1 MQQLENS
8 PATASSRQI
17 TDKSIIPFL
26 KENRDKNRLAKIKSI
41 FDDSTE
47 LRKELINFVKS
58 IIDKIDKDKLIRNIN
73 TLKENILN
81 SEFFKTYSYIC
92 HVLQTF
98 SKSHELQNFI
108 IQLQKL
114 PDTPI
119 FQFAN
124 KINNLYERLQLP
136 WEKQEAYNLKLF
148 NALQA
153 HDPAKT
159 KDVIKDV
166 IDEIQKDHGL
176 ILSQNIINRHYIKK
190 QIFEQFKE
198 KEKNY
203 KTDEEFIN
211 FLVTQRIIK
220 NTANAIRKNKL
231 YANITDIE
239 ATSQAFYFYKQTLST
254 PKKED
259 ITQNQYLNEYNKK
272 HQNYCWWISNPIN
285 DFIFYCNGKNAIS
298 SFNNDSKLYEIE
310 INHMKHSLF
319 ITNEKYFQIEPIYA
333 QMWIL
338 ILQDINCLIQN
349 YFDEI
354 KNAIEK
360 GNRIDRKYR
369 KIIFNTNMFVALKMP
384 VDSKREFSKYKY
396 DLINSL
402 KIIKN
407 FVSFIKSISI
417 TGDYKIWKQWQPV
430 ENLKFFE
437 SIEINANGDIE
448 IIITEEY
455 LKINYYTFQSQISIP
470 VTSFQ
475 NANLSILSWIFNIYV
490 ICFIHNRIN
499 HNSKYDRKFTMSK
512 IINYLGFDLENL
524 QYNRNLDK
532 MPAQCYKILN
542 GLSELGIN
550 FNFSSKSLSALENYK
565 FSSKKIKDTLKEFE
579 DKICHYSFTDE
590 IEEHLKKHAPKT
602 PEQHKKEFIE
612 AKKKK

>member
-1 MQQLENS
+1 MQQLKNP
-8 PATASSRQI
+8 PATASPRQI

-26 KENRDKNRLAKIKSI
+26 KENRDKNRLAKIKTI
-41 FDDSTE
+41 FDNSTE
-47 LRKELINFVKS
+47 LKNEFSHFVQS
-58 IIDKIDKDKLIRNIN
+58 IIDKEEVIRNIN
-73 TLKENILN
+73 ALKENIYN
-81 SEFFKTYSYIC
+81 SDLFKNLSYIC
-92 HVLQTF
+92 HVLQSF
-98 SKSHELQNFI
+98 SKSHEFNNFI

-114 PDTPI
+114 PDTPL
-119 FQFAN
+119 FLFAN
-124 KINNLYERLQLP
+124 KINNLYNRLQLP
-136 WEKQEAYNLKLF
+136 WEKQEEYNLKFF
-148 NALQA
+148 NALNA
-153 HDPAKT
+153 HDPVKT
-159 KDVIKDV
+159 KDVINEIYKDN
-166 IDEIQKDHGL
+166 GL

-190 QIFEQFKE
+190 QIFQQFKE

-220 NTANAIRKNKL
+220 NTANKIRENKL
-231 YANITDIE
+231 YINITDIE
-239 ATSQAFYFYKQTLST
+239 ATSQAYFFYKQTLST
-254 PKKED
+254 SKKED
-259 ITQNQYLNEYNKK
+259 ITQKQYLEEYSRK
-272 HQNYCWWISNPIN
+272 HQNYCWWISNNIN

-310 INHMKHSLF
+310 INYIKHSLF
-319 ITNEKYFQIEPIYA
+319 ITSEKYFQIEPIYA
-333 QMWIL
+333 QIWIL

-349 YFDEI
+349 YFTEI

-369 KIIFNTNMFVALKMP
+369 KIIFNTNMFIALKMP
-384 VDSKREFSKYKY
+384 IDSKREFSKYKY
-396 DLINSL
+396 DLVNKL
-402 KIIKN
+402 KSIKN

-417 TGDYKIWKQWQPV
+417 TGDYKIWNQWQAV
-430 ENLKFFE
+430 ENFKFFE

-448 IIITEEY
+448 MIITEEY
-455 LKINYYTFQSQISIP
+455 LKINYYNFQSQISIP

-499 HNSKYDRKFTMSK
+499 HNSKYDRKFIMST
-512 IINYLGFDLENL
+512 IINYLGYDLEKL
-524 QYNRNLDK
+524 QADNKLYLIPKKAYN
-532 MPAQCYKILN
+532 YLN
-542 GLSELGIN
+542 ELSELGIN
-550 FNFSSKSLSALENYK
+550 FNFSSKSLSTLENYK

>member
-1 MQQLENS
+1 MIETQQT
-8 PATASSRQI
+8 ATPRQI

-26 KENRDKNRLAKIKSI
+26 KENRDKNRLAKVKSI
-41 FDDSTE
+41 FDNSTE
-47 LRKELINFVKS
+47 LKNEFLNFVQS
-58 IIDKIDKDKLIRNIN
+58 IIDKEEAIRNIN
-73 TLKENILN
+73 ALKENILN

-92 HVLQTF
+92 HVLQSF

-114 PDTPI
+114 PDTPL
-119 FQFAN
+119 FQIAD
-124 KINNLYERLQLP
+124 KINNLYNRLQLP
-136 WEKQEAYNLKLF
+136 WEKQEEYNLKFF
-148 NALQA
+148 NALNT

-159 KDVIKDV
+159 KDVINEIYKDN
-166 IDEIQKDHGL
+166 GL

-190 QIFEQFKE
+190 QIFQQFKE

-220 NTANAIRKNKL
+220 NTANKIRENKL
-231 YANITDIE
+231 YINITDIE
-239 ATSQAFYFYKQTLST
+239 ATSQAYFFYKQTLST
-254 PKKED
+254 PQKKD
-259 ITQNQYLNEYNKK
+259 ITQKQYLEEYSRK
-272 HQNYCWWISNPIN
+272 HQNYCWWISNNIN

-298 SFNNDSKLYEIE
+298 SFNNNSKLYEIE
-310 INHMKHSLF
+310 INYMKHSLF
-319 ITNEKYFQIEPIYA
+319 ITSEKYFQIEPIYA
-333 QMWIL
+333 QIWIL

-349 YFDEI
+349 YFTEI

-369 KIIFNTNMFVALKMP
+369 KIIFNTNMFIALKMP
-384 VDSKREFSKYKY
+384 IDSKREFSKYKY
-396 DLINSL
+396 DLVNKL
-402 KIIKN
+402 KSIKN
-407 FVSFIKSISI
+407 FVSFIKYISI
-417 TGDYKIWKQWQPV
+417 TGDYKIWNQWQAV
-430 ENLKFFE
+430 ENFKFFE

-448 IIITEEY
+448 MIITEEY
-455 LKINYYTFQSQISIP
+455 LKINYYNFQSQISIP

-499 HNSKYDRKFTMSK
+499 HNSKYDRKFIMST
-512 IINYLGFDLENL
+512 IINYLGYDLEKL
-524 QYNRNLDK
+524 QADNKLYLIPKKAYN
-532 MPAQCYKILN
+532 YLN
-542 GLSELGIN
+542 ELSELGIN
-550 FNFSSKSLSALENYK
+550 FNFSSKSLSTLENYK

>member
-1 MQQLENS
+1 MIETQQ
-8 PATASSRQI
+8 TASTRQI

-26 KENRDKNRLAKIKSI
+26 KENRDKNRLTKVKSI
-41 FDDSTE
+41 FDNSTE
-47 LRKELINFVKS
+47 LKNEFLNFVQS
-58 IIDKIDKDKLIRNIN
+58 IIDKEEAIRNIN
-73 TLKENILN
+73 ALKENIYN
-81 SEFFKTYSYIC
+81 SDLFKNFSYIC
-92 HVLQTF
+92 HVLQSF
-98 SKSHELQNFI
+98 SKSHELNNFI

-114 PDTPI
+114 PDTPL

-136 WEKQEAYNLKLF
+136 WDLQEAYNLKFF
-148 NALQA
+148 NAINA
-153 HDPAKT
+153 HDSKQ
-159 KDVIKDV
+159 IKDV
-166 IDEIQKDHGL
+166 IDEIYKDNGL
-176 ILSQNIINRHYIKK
+176 ILSKNIINRHYIKK
-190 QIFEQFKE
+190 QIFQQFKE

-220 NTANAIRKNKL
+220 NTANKIRENKL
-231 YANITDIE
+231 YINITDIE
-239 ATSQAFYFYKQTLST
+239 ATSQAYFFYKQTLST
-254 PKKED
+254 SKKED
-259 ITQNQYLNEYNKK
+259 ITQKQYLEEYSRK
-272 HQNYCWWISNPIN
+272 HQNYCWWISNNIN

-310 INHMKHSLF
+310 INYIKHSLF
-319 ITNEKYFQIEPIYA
+319 ITSEKYFQIEPIYA
-333 QMWIL
+333 QIWIL

-349 YFDEI
+349 YFTEI

-369 KIIFNTNMFVALKMP
+369 KIIFNTNMFIALKMP

-396 DLINSL
+396 DLVTSL

-417 TGDYKIWKQWQPV
+417 TGDYKIWNQWQAV
-430 ENLKFFE
+430 ENFKFFE

-448 IIITEEY
+448 MIITEEY
-455 LKINYYTFQSQISIP
+455 LKINYYNFQSQISIP

-499 HNSKYDRKFTMSK
+499 HNSKYDRKFIMST
-512 IINYLGFDLENL
+512 IINYLGYDLEKL
-524 QYNRNLDK
+524 QADNKLYLIPKKAYN
-532 MPAQCYKILN
+532 YLN
-542 GLSELGIN
+542 ELSELGIN
-550 FNFSSKSLSALENYK
+550 FNFSSKSLSTLENYK

>member
-1 MQQLENS
+1 MIETQQT
-8 PATASSRQI
+8 ATPRQI

-26 KENRDKNRLAKIKSI
+26 KENRDKNRLAKVKSI
-41 FDDSTE
+41 FDNSTE
-47 LRKELINFVKS
+47 LKNEFLNFVQS
-58 IIDKIDKDKLIRNIN
+58 IIDKEEAIRNIN
-73 TLKENILN
+73 ALKENIYN
-81 SEFFKTYSYIC
+81 SDLFKNLSYIC
-92 HVLQTF
+92 HVLQNF
-98 SKSHELQNFI
+98 SKSHELNNFI

-114 PDTPI
+114 PDTPL

-124 KINNLYERLQLP
+124 KINKLYERLQLP
-136 WEKQEAYNLKLF
+136 WEKQEEYNLKFF
-148 NALQA
+148 NALNT

-159 KDVIKDV
+159 KDVINEIYKDN
-166 IDEIQKDHGL
+166 GL

-190 QIFEQFKE
+190 QIFQQFKE

-211 FLVTQRIIK
+211 FLITQRVIK
-220 NTANAIRKNKL
+220 KTANKIRENKL
-231 YANITDIE
+231 YINITDIE
-239 ATSQAFYFYKQTLST
+239 ATSQAYLFYKQTLST
-254 PKKED
+254 SKKED
-259 ITQNQYLNEYNKK
+259 ITQKQYLEEYYRK
-272 HQNYCWWISNPIN
+272 HQNYCWWISNNIN

-298 SFNNDSKLYEIE
+298 SFNNESKLYEIE
-310 INHMKHSLF
+310 INYMKHSLF
-319 ITNEKYFQIEPIYA
+319 ITSEKYFQIEPIYA
-333 QMWIL
+333 QIWIL

-349 YFDEI
+349 YFTEI

-369 KIIFNTNMFVALKMP
+369 KIIFNTNMFIALKMP

-396 DLINSL
+396 DLVTSL

-417 TGDYKIWKQWQPV
+417 TGDYKIWNQWQAV
-430 ENLKFFE
+430 ENFKFFE

-448 IIITEEY
+448 MIITEEY
-455 LKINYYTFQSQISIP
+455 LKINYYNFQSQISIP

-499 HNSKYDRKFTMSK
+499 HNSKYDRKFTMST
-512 IINYLGFDLENL
+512 IINYLGFDIENL
-524 QYNRNLDK
+524 EYNRNLDK
-532 MPAQCYKILN
+532 IPIKCHKILN

-550 FNFSSKSLSALENYK
+550 FNFSSKSLSTLENYK
-565 FSSKKIKDTLKEFE
+565 FSSKKIKEFE

>member
-1 MQQLENS
+1 MIPFETQQTTS
-8 PATASSRQI
+8 TRQI

-26 KENRDKNRLAKIKSI
+26 KENRDKNRLAKVKSI
-41 FDDSTE
+41 FDNSTE
-47 LRKELINFVKS
+47 LKNEFLNFVQS
-58 IIDKIDKDKLIRNIN
+58 IIDKEEAIRNIN
-73 TLKENILN
+73 ALKENIYN
-81 SEFFKTYSYIC
+81 SDLFKNLSYIC
-92 HVLQTF
+92 HVLQSF

-114 PDTPI
+114 PDTPL
-119 FQFAN
+119 FQIAD
-124 KINNLYERLQLP
+124 KINNLYNRLQLP
-136 WEKQEAYNLKLF
+136 WEKQEEYNLKFF
-148 NALQA
+148 NALNT

-159 KDVIKDV
+159 KDVINEIYKDN
-166 IDEIQKDHGL
+166 GL

-190 QIFEQFKE
+190 QIFQQFKE

-220 NTANAIRKNKL
+220 NTANKIRENKL
-231 YANITDIE
+231 YINITDIE
-239 ATSQAFYFYKQTLST
+239 ATSQAYFFYKQTLST
-254 PKKED
+254 SKKED
-259 ITQNQYLNEYNKK
+259 ITQKQYLEEYSRK
-272 HQNYCWWISNPIN
+272 HQNYCWWISNNIN

-310 INHMKHSLF
+310 INYIKHSLF
-319 ITNEKYFQIEPIYA
+319 ITSEKYFQIEPIYA
-333 QMWIL
+333 QIWIL

-349 YFDEI
+349 YFTEI

-369 KIIFNTNMFVALKMP
+369 KIIFNTNMFIALKMP
-384 VDSKREFSKYKY
+384 INSKREFSKYKY
-396 DLINSL
+396 DLVNKL
-402 KIIKN
+402 KSIKN

-417 TGDYKIWKQWQPV
+417 TGDYKIWNQWQAV
-430 ENLKFFE
+430 ENFKFFE

-448 IIITEEY
+448 MIITEEY
-455 LKINYYTFQSQISIP
+455 LKINYYNFQSQISIP

-499 HNSKYDRKFTMSK
+499 HNSKYDRKFIMST
-512 IINYLGFDLENL
+512 IINYLGYDLEKL
-524 QYNRNLDK
+524 QADNKLYLIPKKAYN
-532 MPAQCYKILN
+532 YLN
-542 GLSELGIN
+542 ELSELGIN
-550 FNFSSKSLSALENYK
+550 FNFSSKSLSTLENYK